1 MFEEVLFKNRR
12 PDRPATID
20 EYRQSG
26 GYEALTKAVQE
37 RTPEEVRQLVLAS
50 GLRGRG
56 GAGFPTGRKWG
67 FIPDDAG
74 FPRYVVPNTDEMEPG
89 TFKDRVL
96 VNIDPHLVIE
106 GIILTG
112 YAVRAQSAYFFIR
125 PSYELDA
132 QLIEREVEVARQAG
146 FLGNNILGRDFSFDI
161 VVHRSAGRYICGEAT
176 AQVNAIQGNRA
187 HPIKDR
193 HMASDGLW
201 HRPTIVNNAETLA
214 CIPPIL
220 RHGAEWFKGLAR
232 TKTGAGTKLYC
243 VSGKV
248 NRPGCF
254 ELPIGTTLREIV
266 EESAGGLLPGSE
278 LKAVMPGGAS
288 TAFMPAK
295 YYDVEMDFEP
305 LQQIGHRLGTAAI
318 MVFDH
323 CTCLVAATLNLIE
336 YFSRESCGSC
346 TPCREGLPYIR
357 DLLWRIEAGE
367 GKEEFIPMLQQM
379 ARHMDNAYCGFAPGA
394 AESVLG
400 LLKYFSDEIRE
411 HISQKKCPFGTVYRP
426 QCRLWYPPEENKS

>member
-12 PDRPATID
+12 EGRPATLD
-20 EYRQSG
+20 EYRESG
-26 GYEALTKAVQE
+26 GYEALIQALKE
-37 RTPEEVRQLVLAS
+37 RTPDDVRQLVLDS

-67 FIPDDAG
+67 FIPRDAA

-132 QLIEREVEVARQAG
+132 QLIEREVAVAKQAG
-146 FLGNNILGRDFSFDI
+146 FLGDHILGSDFSFDL

-187 HPIKDR
+187 HPLKDR

-214 CIPPIL
+214 CIPSIL
-220 RHGAEWFKGLAR
+220 RHGAPWFKGLAR
-232 TKTGAGTKLYC
+232 TATGAGTKLYC

-248 NRPGCF
+248 NQPGCF
-254 ELPIGTTLREIV
+254 ELPIGITLREII
-266 EESAGGLLPGSE
+266 EESAGGLLPGAE

-288 TAFMPAK
+288 TAFMPASL
-295 YYDVEMDFEP
+295 YDVEMDFEP
-305 LQQIGHRLGTAAI
+305 LKAVGHRLGTAAI
-318 MVFDH
+318 MVFDRN
-323 CTCLVAATLNLIE
+323 TCLVAATLNLIE
-336 YFSRESCGSC
+336 YFSRESCGYC

-357 DLLWRIEAGE
+357 DLLWRLESGE
-367 GKEEFIPMLQQM
+367 GREEFIPMLDQM
-379 ARHMDNAYCGFAPGA
+379 ARHMANAYCGFAPGA
-394 AESVLG
+394 VEPLQG
-400 LLKYFSDEIRE
+400 LLKYFMEEIRE
-411 HISQKKCPFGTVYRP
+411 HISQRRCPFKEAYQPYR
-426 QCRLWYPPEENKS
+426 QLWYPAE